1 MDTEAR
7 VEAGM
12 RGDGNDSPKNGGGGG
27 GPDKGPGGSP
37 RESIVIRLRSL
48 SQLFASLD
56 PSPFREGE
64 LTTDAEEYLIRK
76 VSELPDGPPL
86 RIVIQLPA
94 ADAMPRPSSDVAA
107 ALTGHFACCAAI
119 EAKKAREALRAW
131 RQMAAIGFVVLATCL
146 FLAWH
151 ITNTLPP
158 RPVTRIFQESFVI
171 LGWVAM
177 WKPIETL
184 LYDLLPPARHRRRHV
199 LQRLSNAEVVVARS
213 A

>member
-1 MDTEAR
+1 
-7 VEAGM
+7 M
-12 RGDGNDSPKNGGGGG
+12 RGDGTDGPKDGGGG
-27 GPDKGPGGSP
+27 GPGEGPGGSP
-37 RESIVIRLRSL
+37 GDGIVIRLRSL
-48 SQLFASLD
+48 SQLFTSLD

-76 VSELPDGPPL
+76 VSELPDSQPV
-86 RIVIQLPA
+86 RIVIHLPA
-94 ADAMPRPSSDVAA
+94 EDAMPRPPSDIST
-107 ALTGHFACCAAI
+107 ALTGHFARCAAI
-119 EAKKAREALRAW
+119 EAKKAREAFRAW
-131 RQMAAIGFVVLATCL
+131 RQGTGIGFVVLATCL

-151 ITNTLPP
+151 ITNTFPA